1 MRVPL
6 ARSGPGSR
14 TSAAVQRPE
23 HAALDGRRA
32 GVPANADIQRALED
46 HVGKGEHDRFDPTPS
61 GRRRRHPPAAPTER
75 SVRVCPTNS
84 SGVGSQHDN
93 I

>member
-32 GVPANADIQRALED
+32 GVPANADIQRRRQTIQAADTHHAAEAAKQ
-46 HVGKGEHDRFDPTPS
+46 GRSPTARL
-61 GRRRRHPPAAPTER
+61 GRRMGA
-75 SVRVCPTNS
+75 
-84 SGVGSQHDN
+84 
-93 I
+93 